1 MSSPPLRV
9 FLTKN
14 QEKTL
19 FELSRAEGVP
29 QRTRDRASAL
39 RLSSMGWKIEKIAV
53 YLKWSIPTVR
63 GTIHRWKKLGL
74 IGLWD
79 APRQGRKRKWMPE
92 ALEEIERKLDTEPR
106 TYNSHQLVRFL
117 RNEKNINLSERHLR
131 RILKKKDIGGK
142 ELENLSKG
150 SKILRN

>member
-1 MSSPPLRV
+1 
-9 FLTKN
+9 
-14 QEKTL
+14 
-19 FELSRAEGVP
+19 
-29 QRTRDRASAL
+29 
-39 RLSSMGWKIEKIAV
+39 
-53 YLKWSIPTVR
+53 
-63 GTIHRWKKLGL
+63 
-74 IGLWD
+74 
-79 APRQGRKRKWMPE
+79 MPE